1 MHRAAAESDDDLP
14 VLCQNQAD
22 WNRGLHHEIV
32 TAMNSDTAAA

>member
-1 MHRAAAESDDDLP
+1 MFLR